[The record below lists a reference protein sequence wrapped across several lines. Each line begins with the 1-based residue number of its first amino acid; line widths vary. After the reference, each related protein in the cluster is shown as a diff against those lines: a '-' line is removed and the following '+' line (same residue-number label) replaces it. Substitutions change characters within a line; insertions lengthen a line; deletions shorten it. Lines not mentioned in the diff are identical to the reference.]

1 MFVGGARDRPRH
13 DFRADAGIPS
23 PPENRCALER
33 VLQNA
38 LGNQETAV
46 MCRRLMPMFVC
57 FVLVAMLPVRASF
70 AQKVRDA
77 KNPPKATG
85 TKAGERPVSMVEL
98 RKLFDAY
105 VTTQAEEQLKIN
117 KAQLP
122 KFLEQYKGLRDSRR
136 MAAEEHNR
144 LLVELRQHAADAK
157 VSETQLKDRLKALR
171 AVEERAHGDV
181 RKAYDEIDKLLDV
194 RQQAQF
200 RVFEVQMDRRMAQVV
215 ARARQANGAK
225 AVK

>member
-1 MFVGGARDRPRH
+1 
-13 DFRADAGIPS
+13 
-23 PPENRCALER
+23 
-33 VLQNA
+33 VLQDA

-57 FVLVAMLPVRASF
+57 LALVAMLPVRASF
-70 AQKVRDA
+70 AQKVRDV
-77 KNPPKATG
+77 KNPPKAAG
-85 TKAGERPVSMVEL
+85 TKAGGQPVSMVEL

-105 VTTQAEEQLKIN
+105 VTTQAEEQLKVN

-122 KFLEQYKGLRDSRR
+122 KFLEQYKELRDSRR
-136 MAAEEHNR
+136 MAAEEHTR

-194 RQQAQF
+194 RQQARF

-215 ARARQANGAK
+215 ARARQANSAK